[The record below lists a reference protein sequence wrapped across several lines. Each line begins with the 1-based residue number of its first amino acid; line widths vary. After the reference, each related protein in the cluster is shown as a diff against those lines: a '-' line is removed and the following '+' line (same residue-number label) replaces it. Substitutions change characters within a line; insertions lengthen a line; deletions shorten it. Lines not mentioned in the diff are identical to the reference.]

1 MDASVDEL
9 WDDYLRA
16 ERDRV
21 RSVMMPALDR
31 FIDRLLQ
38 EPASTWQAWA
48 RDVASAVSDRGA
60 ETPIRFPLFR
70 RVLLPALAEG
80 VTRVEPG
87 CARWLASFE
96 SLLLETRDN
105 DLPTNLQTAVG
116 LLTEAVRVDPTDDIA
131 RKRLVDRHA
140 AYLEYTLHEL
150 PAGVLYGHDGATAE
164 QCDELLELLADFK
177 RHVEATAQTDRFA
190 RLVQDCDFYFRA
202 YAGYRR
208 SGLTSSFAQYVQ
220 RQRLA

>member
-1 MDASVDEL
+1 MDASVEEL
-9 WDDYLRA
+9 WDAYVKA

-21 RSVMMPALDR
+21 RGVMMPALDR

-38 EPASTWQAWA
+38 EPASIWQTWA
-48 RDVASAVSDRGA
+48 RDLAAAVSDQGA
-60 ETPIRFPLFR
+60 DAPIRFPLFR

-80 VTRVEPG
+80 VTRGEPG

-96 SLLLETRDN
+96 ALLLDARDY
-105 DLPTNLQTAVG
+105 DLPAHFQTAVG

-131 RKRLVDRHA
+131 RKRLVDKHA
-140 AYLEYTLHEL
+140 AYLEYTIHEL

-164 QCDELLELLADFK
+164 QCDELLELLADFT

-190 RLVQDCDFYFRA
+190 KLIQDCDFNFRA

-208 SGLTSSFAQYVQ
+208 SGLTSSFAEYV
-220 RQRLA
+220 RSS